1 MNNHTNSSV
10 LTVTLG
16 HATDPVVT
24 APIDPSSAILDFQI
38 SNIENL
44 IAAKVR
50 EELCL
55 DVNEVISK
63 MGTDIA
69 IHKMVCRKL
78 QITWNYSGQSGDYAK
93 DIKLPL
99 TNPKEL
105 QCVINSYAEIA
116 GYAVTEKFSL
126 SIRGSNLWTSRP
138 K

>member
-1 MNNHTNSSV
+1 MDNLTNSV
-10 LTVTLG
+10 LAVTFG
-16 HATDPVVT
+16 QETDPVVT

-44 IAAKVR
+44 MAAKVK

-116 GYAVTEKFSL
+116 AYAVTEKFSL
-126 SIRGSNLWTSRP
+126 SIRGSDSWTSRP